1 MKPVDPRT
9 PLRIVEVSAED
20 GVDHEAIAELAER
33 AFRRNY
39 QGKLRVVCDVDYY
52 ERLLGGGDWIGT
64 LALDQASGAPVGC
77 YFALLRSLCRKGETF
92 PASYSTSWVVDPA
105 YRRTGASLLI
115 WKTLNAALRERRCIT
130 LGAAHGG
137 NSGTRAGTVFRNA
150 PADRRVSVIAASGAI
165 WSRSLGGMPARSRTA
180 AAKMQRLCFVD
191 GPEAYEDPDAP
202 VTRSAYES
210 MLSSRDLLCFAPTG
224 NFARTYFNSE
234 EDRSGTLWLQFEG
247 GACCAVGYS
256 MFALALD
263 DVPIGQT
270 GRIQFFQSF
279 GCDEDQQ
286 AVALDEVCGFLA
298 RAGCSSAS
306 LLDQRTIG
314 VAALTRCGFVE
325 TQDAVTISFGVEP
338 SLADRFEEC
347 SPSALDFI

>member
-1 MKPVDPRT
+1 MKAVDPRT

-64 LALDQASGAPVGC
+64 LAFDRDSGAPVGC
-77 YFALLRSLCRKGETF
+77 YFALLRSLCRRGQTF
-92 PASYSTSWVVDPA
+92 PASYSTSWAVDPA

-115 WKTLNAALRERRCIT
+115 WKALSDRLRERGCIT

-137 NSGTRAGTVFRNA
+137 NSGTRADAVFRNA

-165 WSRSLGGMPARSRTA
+165 WSRSLGIASARSRTA
-180 AAKMQRLCFVD
+180 APRMQRLCFVD
-191 GPEAYEDPDAP
+191 GPEDYEDPDAP
-202 VTRSAYES
+202 VTRSDYES
-210 MLSSRDLLCFAPTG
+210 MLASRDLLCFAPSG

-234 EDRSGTLWLQFEG
+234 EDRSGTLWLQFAG

-256 MFALALD
+256 IFALALD
-263 DVPIGQT
+263 DVPIGRT

-279 GCDEDQQ
+279 GCDQDQQ

-306 LLDQRTIG
+306 LLDQRTID
-314 VAALTRCGFVE
+314 AATLVRSGFAE
-325 TQDAVTISFGVEP
+325 TQDIVSISFGVES
-338 SLADRFEEC
+338 SLADRFEAC